1 MYGTSKELKTQLDEM
16 VAVMADD
23 ARELWEEF
31 EATMGSYGSEE
42 NMWRRNMLF
51 FPSWIKSELPSL
63 PPEERRH
70 FLYTNR
76 AALRYEYRLNQE
88 RSQRN

>member
-23 ARELWEEF
+23 TRELWEEF
-31 EATMGSYGSEE
+31 EATMGPYGSEE
-42 NMWRRNMLF
+42 NEWRRNMHH
-51 FPSWIKSELPSL
+51 FPSWLRSDLASL
-63 PPEERRH
+63 PPEERLH

-76 AALRYEYRLNQE
+76 AALRYEYGLNQE
-88 RSQRN
+88 RS